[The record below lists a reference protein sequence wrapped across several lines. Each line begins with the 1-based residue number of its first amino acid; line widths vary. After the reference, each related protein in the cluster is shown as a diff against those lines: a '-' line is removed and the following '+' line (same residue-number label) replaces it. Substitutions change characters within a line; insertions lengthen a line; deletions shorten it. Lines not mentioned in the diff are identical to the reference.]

1 MVIDTSVFI
10 EFLRKKDKT
19 QTHLYKI
26 AESKQLYISS
36 VTYYELLMG
45 ASDSKKRNDI
55 DNLTGDLII
64 LPFDDLVAL
73 KSSEIYHFLRKQNR
87 MIEFRDIFIGATCLV
102 YELPLKTLNIKDF
115 SRISGLNLM

>member
-1 MVIDTSVFI
+1 M
-10 EFLRKKDKT
+10 
-19 QTHLYKI
+19 
-26 AESKQLYISS
+26 YISS